1 MNFIT
6 SLMLAFLA
14 VSCDQLSHNTDSN
27 KNMSIIEKQSS
38 QIGLDSVAV
47 NYWRNADANEY
58 ILKYSNGEM
67 QITCNYSSF
76 EKRISDK
83 GIIDKFISYIDDF
96 FITKSE
102 KIEYSRLKSL
112 DTIVTDYSMLKFDIF
127 LENKQVV
134 KESIQIGEEEYD
146 IEYNPKFLE
155 FCEFLDS
162 LVKVN

>member
-1 MNFIT
+1 MNFIM
-6 SLMLAFLA
+6 SLMFAFLA

-47 NYWRNADANEY
+47 SYLRNADANEY

-76 EKRISDK
+76 EKLISDK
-83 GIIDKFISYIDDF
+83 DIIDKFISYIDDF

-112 DTIVTDYSMLKFDIF
+112 DPIVADYSMLKFDIF
-127 LENKQVV
+127 LENKPVV

-155 FCEFLDS
+155 FYEFLDS

>member
-1 MNFIT
+1 MNFIM
-6 SLMLAFLA
+6 SLMLAFLS
-14 VSCDQLSHNTDSN
+14 VSCNQLSHNTDSN

-112 DTIVTDYSMLKFDIF
+112 DPIVTDYAMLKFDIF

-155 FCEFLDS
+155 FYEFLDS